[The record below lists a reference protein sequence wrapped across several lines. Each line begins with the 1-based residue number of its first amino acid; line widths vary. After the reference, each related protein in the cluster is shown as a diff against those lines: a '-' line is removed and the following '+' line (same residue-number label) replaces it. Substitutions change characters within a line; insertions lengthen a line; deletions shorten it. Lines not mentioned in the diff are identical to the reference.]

1 MIRITM
7 ARSNGRSV
15 GFDCT
20 GHAGFA
26 EEGKDI
32 VCSAVSA
39 VTQTAVIGITEIAK
53 IPAGV
58 SVGDDGIRCILGA
71 DATETQCG
79 QADLLLSSMEAGLV
93 AIGKAYP
100 HTLKITDR
108 EV

>member
-26 EEGKDI
+26 EAGRDI

-39 VTQTAVIGITEIAK
+39 LTQTAVLGITEIAK

-58 SVGDDGIRCILGA
+58 SIDDDGIRCILA
-71 DATETQCG
+71 RDATETQCE
-79 QADLLLSSMEAGLV
+79 QADLLLSSMEAGLI
-93 AIGKAYP
+93 AIGRAHP

>member
-7 ARSNGRSV
+7 ARSNGRNV

-39 VTQTAVIGITEIAK
+39 VTQTTVLGITEIAK

-58 SVGDDGIRCILGA
+58 SVDEDGIRCILGK
-71 DATETQCG
+71 DATEKQCE
-79 QADLLLSSMEAGLV
+79 QADLLLSSMETGLA
-93 AIGKAYP
+93 AIGRAHP

>member
-7 ARSNGRSV
+7 ARSNGRNV

-20 GHAGFA
+20 GHADFA
-26 EEGKDI
+26 EQGKDI

-39 VTQTAVIGITEIAK
+39 LTQTAVLGITEIAK

-58 SVGDDGIRCILGA
+58 SIGDDGIRCILEA
-71 DATETQCG
+71 DATVRQCE
-79 QADLLLSSMEAGLV
+79 QADLLFSSMEAGLA